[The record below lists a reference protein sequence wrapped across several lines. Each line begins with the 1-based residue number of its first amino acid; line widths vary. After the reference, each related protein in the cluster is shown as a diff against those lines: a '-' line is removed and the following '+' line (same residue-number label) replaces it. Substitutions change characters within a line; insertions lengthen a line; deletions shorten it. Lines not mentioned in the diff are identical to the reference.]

1 MAQVMEQ
8 TQVGKRE
15 SLADLIAV
23 AESDKTP
30 YKAMVAK
37 RKRPDQMDHSWQMK
51 GYRVAGHQGVIDG
64 VDATNFNSTPRK
76 RTHCYSQKIW
86 DPVAVSDLAEE
97 AEVAG
102 LGKGE
107 MAAQVADA
115 FVTAGQII
123 ERRCLSSYD
132 TLEQSAPVN
141 GYETRGIFSWL
152 ATAAQTTFPVPAE
165 FRPNTDQVYTGTLAA
180 FTEDVLLGLARAAAK
195 RRKGPTTLK
204 GFVGID
210 LKAKINDFSRYDA
223 TVASFTA
230 IRRFNQ
236 NADDK
241 AIVNIIDRL
250 VLDTGTIELHPSFFL
265 DTDKT
270 DGSNTAYTDRS
281 GAFIDMEMVGLAYT
295 RLPRVFKLPYAG
307 GGHKAVV
314 DAIFLH
320 MVDNPVGMCAARI
333 NAAS

>member
-1 MAQVMEQ
+1 MAGVFEQ

-15 SLADLIAV
+15 SFADLIAV
-23 AESDKTP
+23 AESEKTP
-30 YKAMVAK
+30 YQAMLAK

-51 GYRVAGHQGVIDG
+51 GYRVAGHTGVIDG

-86 DPVAVSDLAEE
+86 DPVSVSDLAEE

-102 LGKGE
+102 VGKGE
-107 MAAQVADA
+107 MAAQIADA
-115 FVTAGQII
+115 FVTAAQII

-132 TLEQSAPVN
+132 TLEQAAPTN

-152 ATAAQTTFPVPAE
+152 QTAAQTTFPVPAE
-165 FRPNTDQVYTGTLAA
+165 FRPIAAQVYSGTLAA
-180 FTEDVLLGLARAAAK
+180 FDETELLALARAAAK

-210 LKAKINDFSRYDA
+210 LKAKINDFTRYDA
-223 TVASFTA
+223 TVASFTN

-241 AIVNIIDRL
+241 QIINIIDRV

-265 DTDKT
+265 DTAKS
-270 DGSNTAYTDRS
+270 DGANTAYTDSS
-281 GAFIDMEMVGLAYT
+281 GAFIDMDMVGLAYT
-295 RLPRVFKLPYAG
+295 RLPRVFKLPYQG
-307 GGHKAVV
+307 GGEKAVV

-320 MVDNPVGMCAARI
+320 MIDNPVGMFSARI
-333 NAAS
+333 NS

>member
-1 MAQVMEQ
+1 MAGVFEQ

-15 SLADLIAV
+15 SFADLIAV
-23 AESDKTP
+23 AESEKTP
-30 YKAMVAK
+30 YQAMLAK

-51 GYRVAGHQGVIDG
+51 GYRVAGHRGVIDN
-64 VDATNFNSTPRK
+64 VDATQFNSTPRK

-102 LGKGE
+102 VGKGE
-107 MAAQVADA
+107 MAAQIADA
-115 FVTAGQII
+115 FVTAAQII
-123 ERRCLSSYD
+123 ERRCLSNYD
-132 TLEQSAPVN
+132 TIEQAAPAN

-152 ATAAQTTFPVPAE
+152 STSAQTTFPVPAE
-165 FRPNTDQVYTGTLAA
+165 FRPNASQVYSGTLAA
-180 FTEDVLLGLARAAAK
+180 FDETALLALARAAAK

-210 LKAKINDFSRYDA
+210 LKAKINDFTRYDA
-223 TVASFTA
+223 TVSSFTN

-241 AIVNIIDRL
+241 AIINIIDRV

-265 DTDKT
+265 VTNAD
-270 DGSNTAYTDRS
+270 DGANTAYTDSS
-281 GAFIDMEMVGLAYT
+281 GAFIDMDMTGLAYT
-295 RLPRVFKLPYAG
+295 RLPRVFKLPYQG
-307 GGHKAVV
+307 GGEKAVV

-320 MVDNPVGMCAARI
+320 MLDNPVGMFSALI
-333 NAAS
+333 NT